1 MEDGKKKSKMYQEVY
16 IKKICH
22 AKKHANKVGMMHDES
37 KGQRIGKAPSL
48 HLFHT
53 TVRQCMAQSQ
63 DSEKAQ
69 CNLEVAEILRLRKT

>member
-1 MEDGKKKSKMYQEVY
+1 MAKKKSKMYQEVY

-22 AKKHANKVGMMHDES
+22 AKMHANKVGMMHDES
-37 KGQRIGKAPSL
+37 KGQRIGKVPSL

-53 TVRQCMAQSQ
+53 TVTVRQCMAQSQ

>member
-1 MEDGKKKSKMYQEVY
+1 MAKKKSKMYQEVY

-53 TVRQCMAQSQ
+53 TVRHAAS
-63 DSEKAQ
+63 
-69 CNLEVAEILRLRKT
+69 LGAEFASMQLLMLCISITH

>member
-16 IKKICH
+16 IKKIWH

-37 KGQRIGKAPSL
+37 KAPSL
-48 HLFHT
+48 HPFYT

>member
-1 MEDGKKKSKMYQEVY
+1 MYQEVY

-37 KGQRIGKAPSL
+37 KGQHIGKAPSL